1 MVQCGLERSM
11 EEHFPTYLN
20 ELGVRIS
27 THYEPSMAPVAKPT
41 VDEICL
47 EELPECF
54 AKAGLVRVG

>member
-1 MVQCGLERSM
+1 M

-54 AKAGLVRVG
+54 AKAGLVLVG